1 MKKLYISLLA
11 AAAIGFAGCSN
22 EEDSIFSSSAAE
34 RLEQS
39 RNEYKDILTAD
50 GGLWAIE
57 YFTNTD
63 EPGYVLTM
71 KFADNGAVEISADHQ
86 WIGNKFTQETSLWD
100 VISDNGTVLTF
111 NSYNTVFHIFST
123 PENIE
128 GPNAPKNEDTGDDI
142 NELGYGH
149 EGDYEFLL
157 MSHDS
162 EGNLRMVGK
171 KHGMVAWLRK
181 LSADTDPEQFLAEI
195 KTKRSVFSSKFPE
208 FVMTEPS
215 GAKYT
220 VSKLASGIPSVY
232 PRDFNGV
239 EADPVTQTVRAHGI
253 LTSKGFRFRE
263 PLVVKR
269 ADDSTWELD
278 ELTWQP
284 DGSLAS
290 ASGVSITAFAP
301 GYNLIKSN
309 LTWKFDKGS
318 MSDALRAAHDAASA
332 ALQAAAGAKFDLR
345 DITLGYNALNGKSTL
360 SYTFKAG
367 TRLCRDFISM
377 TVSDDGNT
385 VDFEILEANKASA
398 EFDVSAPDYLAF
410 KKLITGEFSVEN
422 INAINPTVIIFTSKV
437 KPEISF
443 SLNVQ

>member
-11 AAAIGFAGCSN
+11 AVAIGFAGCSN
-22 EEDSIFSSSAAE
+22 EEDPIFSTSAAE

-39 RNEYKDILTAD
+39 RNEYKEVLTAD

-57 YFTNTD
+57 YFTNSS
-63 EPGYVLTM
+63 ESGYVLTM
-71 KFADNGAVEISADHQ
+71 KFSDNGAVEISADHM
-86 WIGNKFTQETSLWD
+86 WINNTFAQETSLWD

-111 NSYNTVFHIFST
+111 NSYNTLFHILST

-128 GPNAPKNEDTGDDI
+128 GPNAPKNEDTGADI

-171 KHGMVAWLRK
+171 KHGMTAWLRK
-181 LSADTDPEQFLAEI
+181 LPADTDPEQFLADI
-195 KTKRSVFSSKFPE
+195 KAKRSVFSSKFPE

-215 GAKYT
+215 GATYT
-220 VSKLASGIPSVY
+220 VTGLGSGIPSVY

-239 EADPVTQTVRAHGI
+239 EADPITQTVKAHGI
-253 LTSKGFRFRE
+253 LTLKGFRFRT

-278 ELTWQP
+278 ELTWQE

-290 ASGVSITAFAP
+290 ASGVKITANTP
-301 GYNLIKSN
+301 GYNLGN
-309 LTWKFDKGS
+309 AALTWNFDKES

-360 SYTFKAG
+360 SYTLKAG
-367 TRLCRDFISM
+367 TRLCRDFLTM
-377 TVSDDGNT
+377 TVADNGNT
-385 VDFEILEANKASA
+385 VKFEILEANKASS
-398 EFDVSAPDYLAF
+398 EFDVSAPAYLAF
-410 KKLITGEFSVEN
+410 KKLITGEFTVEN
-422 INAINPTVIIFTSKV
+422 LDAMNPTVINFTSTTN
-437 KPEISF
+437 PEISF
-443 SLNVQ
+443 SLKVQ